1 MARCAIY
8 TRVSTRDQNADLQV
22 DELRQFAADRGFD
35 VVGIYKDQGVSGK
48 NTKRPE
54 FSRMMSDARKGKFEV
69 VLCWKFDRFSRSLRD
84 LVNHLAEF
92 KALNV
97 DFISKQDGQD
107 TTTPGGKLLFHI
119 FAAIAEF
126 ERSVIGERTSAGMQ
140 AAKRR
145 GRVLGRKAVPVKVQQ
160 QVHQLRQGGLSFRAI
175 AKATGTSLPTVV
187 KYAKGGDQPVG

>member
-92 KALNV
+92 KTLNV

-160 QVHQLRQGGLSFRAI
+160 QIHQLRRDGLSFRAI
-175 AKATGTSLPTVV
+175 AKVTGGSLPTVV
-187 KYAKGGDQPVG
+187 KYAKEG